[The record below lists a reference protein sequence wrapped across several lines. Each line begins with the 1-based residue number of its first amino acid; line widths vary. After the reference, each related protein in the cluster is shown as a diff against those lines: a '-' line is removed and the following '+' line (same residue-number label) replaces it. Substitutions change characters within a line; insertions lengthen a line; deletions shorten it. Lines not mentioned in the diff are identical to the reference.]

1 MIGTQ
6 SNAKTVFLL
15 VSMVGWLI
23 IGGALIY
30 AGPWFYHLWA
40 HSETSTLWITNL
52 NEGGYEPV
60 AALRVAGVLL
70 IIETAAYWLWYS
82 KFDQQTKK
90 APSN

>member
-1 MIGTQ
+1 MGAQ
-6 SNAKTVFLL
+6 STAKTIFLL

-30 AGPWFYHLWA
+30 AGPMFYHLWA

-52 NEGGYEPV
+52 NQGGYEPI

-70 IIETAAYWLWYS
+70 ILEILAYWTWYS
-82 KFDQQTKK
+82 RFDKSTKVQASK
-90 APSN
+90 

>member
-1 MIGTQ
+1 MGSQ
-6 SNAKTVFLL
+6 STAKTIFLL

-30 AGPWFYHLWA
+30 AGPMFYHLWA

-52 NEGGYEPV
+52 NQGGYEPI

-70 IIETAAYWLWYS
+70 ILEILAYWIWYS
-82 KFDQQTKK
+82 RFDKSTKVQVGK
-90 APSN
+90 